1 MSWLLRT
8 ARQILRRNRFASHSF
23 SKNLKKSTV
32 KIRAGNRHFNS
43 LATLLQFA
51 VVVGAMEPKKRLKK
65 VSMSLESKAQHYLNA
80 LKVRWMQLHEI
91 PGLFAYQLQESRQ
104 GRKLPGKYG
113 FYVELNAERSLKRR
127 VPQPIESL
135 SPTFKPQ
142 QFNFNKVDA
151 LEVMMTIDK
160 EKDKAEVQMIINKS
174 PLTKYHSLICPDV
187 KNNLVQR
194 ATLSA
199 LSFCVNFMRNID
211 DGAVR
216 LGYNSP
222 GALASVN
229 HLHFHIVHIP
239 RDLYID
245 NVELQPL
252 AGDYVYRLSPESPT
266 EAICYVITAR
276 DTEREVRE
284 KVGSLHRLTEWLC
297 DNHLPHNLFITHSHH
312 SDDLRV
318 FVFVRAKYCVTK
330 DLTAFNVGFCEM
342 VGFLP
347 LSDAEKLQSM
357 TEQTVVERIQDIT
370 GNAYESA
377 YEQVKHIINGGVD
390 AAWFQSLVI

>member
-1 MSWLLRT
+1 
-8 ARQILRRNRFASHSF
+8 
-23 SKNLKKSTV
+23 
-32 KIRAGNRHFNS
+32 
-43 LATLLQFA
+43 
-51 VVVGAMEPKKRLKK
+51 
-65 VSMSLESKAQHYLNA
+65 
-80 LKVRWMQLHEI
+80 
-91 PGLFAYQLQESRQ
+91 
-104 GRKLPGKYG
+104 
-113 FYVELNAERSLKRR
+113 
-127 VPQPIESL
+127 
-135 SPTFKPQ
+135 
-142 QFNFNKVDA
+142 
-151 LEVMMTIDK
+151 MMTIDK

-174 PLTKYHSLICPDV
+174 PLTKYHTLICPDV

-239 RDLYID
+239 HDLYID

-276 DTEREVRE
+276 DTERVVRE
-284 KVGSLHRLTEWLC
+284 KVASLHRLTEWLC

-347 LSDAEKLQSM
+347 LSGKSARHQRHTSYTNIYIYLYRCGKAAEH
-357 TEQTVVERIQDIT
+357 D
-370 GNAYESA
+370 GA
-377 YEQVKHIINGGVD
+377 NGGRTHSGHYGQCVRV
-390 AAWFQSLVI
+390 SL